1 MKPFQFVVA
10 SSAPDDEYEEY
21 EEVPA
26 YASIMVDE
34 AFVSRLDVLRLVCF
48 EHNLKSA
55 TVTAEFEWQETD
67 IRIIRE
73 ELHVE
78 SGSFWF
84 EGCERYDGYDIET
97 DVMSIANFVSLARAG
112 EAEMQGGRAVI
123 DNDKSYKWSN
133 GILFYSGNAD
143 FVDDLISKFETAAET
158 K

>member
-1 MKPFQFVVA
+1 MKPFRFVVA
-10 SSAPDDEYEEY
+10 SSAPDEESV
-21 EEVPA
+21 EVPA
-26 YASIMVDE
+26 YASIMADE

-55 TVTAEFEWQETD
+55 TVMATFEWQKTD

-73 ELHVE
+73 ALHVE
-78 SGSFWF
+78 SGSFWL

-112 EAEMQGGRAVI
+112 EAGLQGGWEVI

-143 FVDDLISKFETAAET
+143 FLDDLISKFETTTET
-158 K
+158 E